1 MSMTGDELR
10 AMRVR
15 KRWTQSQLATHLKV
29 TSQYVGMMER
39 GEKDIQV
46 HVEDAA
52 RSAMGDPDQ
61 PDLYVPDGALYREAQ
76 QAVLTALR
84 QHPDLSLNGF
94 RYNGFDKGP
103 FEGAKSE
110 QESRTR
116 LFSDDSLAQIATAIQ
131 WIDSVKKIKTYK
143 CGSYGA
149 KHRAERWGRENNL
162 TSYVANG
169 ALIVAAIHRK
179 VGLRRG
185 QNNPNA
191 ELALDPDPMPQPK
204 SGTFAHWL
212 YKQTKRNGPLGDLA
226 RDAAQDRTFP
236 VDTSS
241 GPRLRSYM
249 RSCRACDEAIVA
261 LGEALAEWRAIKR
274 TRLPSADRRRSKSA
288 SNRPSS
294 DEKMTLAIIAA
305 VAV

>member
-1 MSMTGDELR
+1 MAMTGDELR

-15 KRWTQSQLATHLKV
+15 KRWTQSQVSTHLKV
-29 TSQYVGMMER
+29 TPQYVGMMER
-39 GEKDIQV
+39 GEKDIQP
-46 HVEDAA
+46 HIEGAA
-52 RSAMGDPDQ
+52 RSALGDPDH

-84 QHPDLSLNGF
+84 QHSDLSLNGF
-94 RYNGFDKGP
+94 RYSGFDKDP

-110 QESRTR
+110 HESRAR
-116 LFSDDSLAQIATAIQ
+116 LFSDDSLAQIATAIR

-149 KHRAERWGRENNL
+149 KHRAERWGKENGL
-162 TSYVANG
+162 ASYVANG
-169 ALIVAAIHRK
+169 ALIVAAVHRK
-179 VGLRRG
+179 VGLRRE

-191 ELALDPDPMPQPK
+191 ELALDPDPMPEPK

-212 YKQTKRNGPLGDLA
+212 HKQTKRNDPVGDLA

-241 GPRLRSYM
+241 GPKLRSYM
-249 RSCRACDEAIVA
+249 RSCRACDEAIET
-261 LGEALAEWRAIKR
+261 LEEALAEWRATKKKR
-274 TRLPSADRRRSKSA
+274 LK
-288 SNRPSS
+288 RP
-294 DEKMTLAIIAA
+294 
-305 VAV
+305 

>member
-1 MSMTGDELR
+1 MAMTGDELR

-29 TSQYVGMMER
+29 TPQYVGMMER
-39 GEKDIQV
+39 GEKDIQS
-46 HVEDAA
+46 HIEDAA
-52 RSAMGDPDQ
+52 RSALGDPDH
-61 PDLYVPDGALYREAQ
+61 PNLYVPDCALYREAH
-76 QAVLTALR
+76 QAVLAALR

-94 RYNGFDKGP
+94 RYNGFDKDP

-110 QESRTR
+110 HDSRAR
-116 LFSDDSLAQIATAIQ
+116 LFSDDSLAQIATAIR

-149 KHRAERWGRENNL
+149 KHRAERWGKENGL
-162 TSYVANG
+162 ASYIANG
-169 ALIVAAIHRK
+169 ALIVAAVHRK
-179 VGLRRG
+179 VGLRRE

-191 ELALDPDPMPQPK
+191 ELALDPDPMPEPK

-212 YKQTKRNGPLGDLA
+212 HTQTKRNDPIGDLA

-241 GPRLRSYM
+241 GPKLRSYM
-249 RSCRACDEAIVA
+249 RSCRACDEAI
-261 LGEALAEWRAIKR
+261 EALEEALSEWRAAKKQR
-274 TRLPSADRRRSKSA
+274 VNRS
-288 SNRPSS
+288 
-294 DEKMTLAIIAA
+294 
-305 VAV
+305 

>member
-1 MSMTGDELR
+1 MAITGDELR

-29 TSQYVGMMER
+29 TPQYVGMMER
-39 GEKDIQV
+39 GEKDIQS
-46 HVEDAA
+46 HVEDSA
-52 RSAMGDPDQ
+52 RSAMSDADH
-61 PDLYVPDGALYREAQ
+61 PDLYVPEGALYREAQ

-94 RYNGFDKGP
+94 RYNGFDKDL

-110 QESRTR
+110 HESRAR
-116 LFSDDSLAQIATAIQ
+116 LFSDDSLAQVATAIR

-149 KHRAERWGRENNL
+149 KHRAEKWGKEKGF

-179 VGLRRG
+179 VGLRRE

-191 ELALDPDPMPQPK
+191 ELALDLDPMPEPK

-212 YKQTKRNGPLGDLA
+212 HKQVKRNDPIGDVA

-241 GPRLRSYM
+241 GPKLRSYM
-249 RSCRACDEAIVA
+249 RSCRACDEAI
-261 LGEALAEWRAIKR
+261 EALEEALTEWRSTKKR
-274 TRLPSADRRRSKSA
+274 R
-288 SNRPSS
+288 
-294 DEKMTLAIIAA
+294 
-305 VAV
+305 VAKPTIEL

>member
-1 MSMTGDELR
+1 MAMTGDELR

-29 TSQYVGMMER
+29 TPQYVGMMER
-39 GEKDIQV
+39 GEKDIQS
-46 HVEDAA
+46 HVEEAA
-52 RSAMGDPDQ
+52 RSAMGDPDH

-94 RYNGFDKGP
+94 RYTGFDKDP

-110 QESRTR
+110 HESRAR
-116 LFSDDSLAQIATAIQ
+116 LFSDDSLAQIATAIR
-131 WIDSVKKIKTYK
+131 WIDSVKRIKTYK

-149 KHRAERWGRENNL
+149 KHRAEKWGKENGL
-162 TSYVANG
+162 ASYVANG
-169 ALIVAAIHRK
+169 ALIAAAVHRK
-179 VGLRRG
+179 VGLRRE

-191 ELALDPDPMPQPK
+191 ELALDPDPMPEPK

-212 YKQTKRNGPLGDLA
+212 HKQVKRNDPVGDLA

-241 GPRLRSYM
+241 GPKLRSYM
-249 RSCRACDEAIVA
+249 RSCWASDAAIDA
-261 LGEALAEWRAIKR
+261 LEEALTEWRGTK
-274 TRLPSADRRRSKSA
+274 TRRVPKPATGL
-288 SNRPSS
+288 
-294 DEKMTLAIIAA
+294 
-305 VAV
+305 